1 MWINKFKLKRN
12 NKVSL
17 IKRTFLC
24 FIIVFSFISVLS
36 IKFNKIGTKL
46 LDLNNG
52 DYYYGDLYELSK
64 LNDFK
69 DKIPVDNRKLDDI
82 SIYDSDIITMGD
94 SFFEAN
100 LGSPT
105 LPYLLNEASSKKVY
119 HLSRND
125 FLKYNDNPITFL
137 KNIDYKKG
145 DKKYLVL
152 ETVERYA
159 LERSVSYVE
168 AINTPSAG
176 SETDGTKSLY
186 TSLNVTNNSDAGDIK
201 AKSHSYKNII
211 AKTKSAFD
219 SNKFNYFFYNNKL
232 FSPINKLN
240 KNLRFKL
247 LDEVE
252 KTTPKYSTDP
262 GMLFYVED
270 INFNNL
276 DIQSEPIN
284 MFANNIARLQDTLL
298 EDYNIELIFVL
309 IPTKYSIYGK
319 YTKDYK
325 LYNDFIPRSYKE
337 LNKHNIN
344 TFDTYNLFINEDSI
358 EDDLLYYKG
367 DSHFTPRGKNLVLK
381 HILALF

>member
-24 FIIVFSFISVLS
+24 FIIVFAFISVLS
-36 IKFNKIGTKL
+36 VKFNKIGTKL

-69 DKIPVDNRKLDDI
+69 DKIPVDKKKLDDI

-94 SFFEAN
+94 SFLEAN
-100 LGSPT
+100 LGSAT
-105 LPYLLNEASSKKVY
+105 LPYLLNEAISKKVY

-137 KNIDYKKG
+137 KSIDYKKG

-168 AINTPSAG
+168 AINTPSTVY
-176 SETDGTKSLY
+176 ETGGTKSLD
-186 TSLNVTNNSDAGDIK
+186 TALNVSNSSSAGISPIK
-201 AKSHSYKNII
+201 NHSYKNII
-211 AKTKSAFD
+211 AKIKGAFD
-219 SNKFNYFFYNNKL
+219 SNKFDYFFYNNKL
-232 FSPINKLN
+232 FSPIDKLN
-240 KNLRFKL
+240 KNFRFKL

-270 INFNNL
+270 VNFNNL

>member
-1 MWINKFKLKRN
+1 MWINKFKLKMN
-12 NKVSL
+12 NKVSF

-24 FIIVFSFISVLS
+24 FIIVFAFISILS
-36 IKFNKIGTKL
+36 VKFNKIGTNL
-46 LDLNNG
+46 LDLNHTN
-52 DYYYGDLYELSK
+52 YYYGDLYELSK

-125 FLKYNDNPITFL
+125 FLKYKDNPITFL
-137 KNIDYKKG
+137 KSIDYKKG

-168 AINTPSAG
+168 AINTPSTK
-176 SETDGTKSLY
+176 SETNDTKSLD
-186 TSLNVTNNSDAGDIK
+186 TALNVANSSSTGIRPIK
-201 AKSHSYKNII
+201 NHSYKNII
-211 AKTKSAFD
+211 AKTKGIFD
-219 SNKFNYFFYNNKL
+219 SDKFNYFFYNNKL
-232 FSPINKLN
+232 FSPIDKLN

-247 LDEVE
+247 LDELE
-252 KTTPKYSTDP
+252 KATPKYSNDP
-262 GMLFYVED
+262 DMLFYVED
-270 INFNNL
+270 VNFNNL
-276 DIQSEPIN
+276 DIQSESIN
-284 MFANNIARLQDTLL
+284 IFANNIARLQDTLI

-358 EDDLLYYKG
+358 ENDLLYYKG

-381 HILALF
+381 RILALF

>member
-1 MWINKFKLKRN
+1 
-12 NKVSL
+12 
-17 IKRTFLC
+17 
-24 FIIVFSFISVLS
+24 
-36 IKFNKIGTKL
+36 
-46 LDLNNG
+46 
-52 DYYYGDLYELSK
+52 
-64 LNDFK
+64 
-69 DKIPVDNRKLDDI
+69 
-82 SIYDSDIITMGD
+82 
-94 SFFEAN
+94 
-100 LGSPT
+100 
-105 LPYLLNEASSKKVY
+105 
-119 HLSRND
+119 
-125 FLKYNDNPITFL
+125 
-137 KNIDYKKG
+137 
-145 DKKYLVL
+145 
-152 ETVERYA
+152 
-159 LERSVSYVE
+159 VE

-186 TSLNVTNNSDAGDIK
+186 TSLNVTNNSDVGDIK

-232 FSPINKLN
+232 FSPIDKLN

-270 INFNNL
+270 VNFNNL
-276 DIQSEPIN
+276 DIQSESIN

-367 DSHFTPRGKNLVLK
+367 DSHFTPRGKNLLLQKVLS
-381 HILALF
+381 LF